1 LFASSIYINLFLF
14 SVVFFLCIEKYIYI
28 HVWRIFEIGI
38 NMRGDL
44 ERVMEKLVEKYKFS
58 GIHEPLLDERN
69 VLYMLWR
76 LKGMIWNEAIRD
88 MKENPECDLPLYI
101 DRLFD
106 EVSSL
111 SDGWLSYLVSFNT
124 QCLQYI
130 NNKKVLEMITD
141 LLILRNVYYELRKL
155 S

>member
-1 LFASSIYINLFLF
+1 
-14 SVVFFLCIEKYIYI
+14 
-28 HVWRIFEIGI
+28 
-38 NMRGDL
+38 MRGDL

>member
-1 LFASSIYINLFLF
+1 
-14 SVVFFLCIEKYIYI
+14 
-28 HVWRIFEIGI
+28 
-38 NMRGDL
+38 
-44 ERVMEKLVEKYKFS
+44 MEKLVEKYKFD
-58 GIHEPLLDERN
+58 GIKEPLLDERN
-69 VLYMLWR
+69 IVYMMWR
-76 LKGMIWNEAIRD
+76 IKGVIWNELV
-88 MKENPECDLPLYI
+88 KEIKEGIDCDLALYT